1 MSTSCAQLPHR
12 TVRALACDL
21 FALVRAARHVAFCV
35 IMLLSALASSIE
47 ARAGATISDRRYWP
61 NEARG
66 SPGQVIE
73 IHPPSSAYTGAAAGL
88 AAEPRPRGKAKRTR

>member
-1 MSTSCAQLPHR
+1 MSTSCVPSQLSHR
-12 TVRALACDL
+12 SAAALACDL

-35 IMLLSALASSIE
+35 IMLLSALASSID

-73 IHPPSSAYTGAAAGL
+73 IHPPSTGAAAGL
-88 AAEPRPRGKAKRTR
+88 ATEPRPRGKAKRAR